1 MYGCLS
7 RICWPTLC
15 LTPFPLV
22 FPPLFSFLPPS
33 PHHSPISHTPSNLIR
48 RLQLSDGQQFTTFYL
63 LHLFPPSLLLW
74 NVKALVRLSWLNH
87 PSLLSFVPK
96 LVFLL
101 PNPSFPKFSESL
113 CSLYIPFASTTHLSD
128 PYWEKPYFLKMIA
141 EQLMCSTFL
150 FF

>member
-1 MYGCLS
+1 MYCCLS

-48 RLQLSDGQQFTTFYL
+48 RLQLSGGQQFTTFYL

-87 PSLLSFVPK
+87 PSLLSQNSSFFYRT
-96 LVFLL
+96 LNFQSFLKVSAL
-101 PNPSFPKFSESL
+101 FTS
-113 CSLYIPFASTTHLSD
+113 THLSD